1 METIEGERD
10 GLRERKKVRTRDAI
24 RDAAHDLFVLRGFA
38 ATTVDDIAAAADVSP
53 RTFFRYFASKE
64 EVLFSRFDEV
74 LDLLGE
80 FLDSRPEDEP
90 VGVTPREASEQF
102 ATMGGAVSADRAGFD
117 IYRSSPALHARYL
130 ESFFRLE
137 RIAAEWFASR
147 SGLPAEDGI
156 PQVLAAVLASGARA
170 ALDVW
175 VEHPGRD
182 LRDLLELPLSMI
194 DSALSR

>member
-1 METIEGERD
+1 METIEGARD
-10 GLRERKKVRTRDAI
+10 GLRERKKLRTRDAI
-24 RDAAHDLFVLRGFA
+24 YDAAHDLFVEHGFA

-64 EVLFSRFDEV
+64 EVLFSRFDET

-80 FLDSRPEDEP
+80 YLDSRPDDEP
-90 VGVTPREASEQF
+90 VGVTLRAASEQF
-102 ATMGGAVSADRAGFD
+102 ASVGGTVSADPAGFD
-117 IYRSSPALHARYL
+117 VYRSSPALQARYL
-130 ESFFRLE
+130 ASFFRLE
-137 RIAAEWFASR
+137 RIAADWFASR
-147 SGLPAEDGI
+147 PGVPTEDGT

-182 LRDLLELPLSMI
+182 LRDLLELPLRMI
-194 DSALSR
+194 DSALPD